1 MCCSQ
6 EHISK
11 EMIELN
17 LKELNNS
24 FEYKHFNNVGGSV
37 CLESAYL
44 LGDKIKFYYAMNLLL
59 GKDISFELGSTYNIE
74 NYKKTI
80 DALSIQNNQTS
91 SSNTSNTNNSS
102 LNLFTTNKIQVT
114 FNLTADKHNFVS
126 FYNDNFNTYK
136 SFINNED
143 LDYLTTSIFNNLPK
157 NSSALISTSY
167 TKKLW

>member
-1 MCCSQ
+1 MRIIVILLTMVQCVMCCSQ

-59 GKDISFELGSTYNIE
+59 GKDISFEFCTKINRFELKQINNWYYQYRDKFS
-74 NYKKTI
+74 KDVFLKI
-80 DALSIQNNQTS
+80 DNLWNLKFLK
-91 SSNTSNTNNSS
+91 S
-102 LNLFTTNKIQVT
+102 LNS
-114 FNLTADKHNFVS
+114 DKYLEQQYLNEVVKFRN
-126 FYNDNFNTYK
+126 YINT
-136 SFINNED
+136 
-143 LDYLTTSIFNNLPK
+143 L
-157 NSSALISTSY
+157 
-167 TKKLW
+167 KLEKLK